1 MAELRRLFSEK
12 QRCELFI
19 SFLNEDMHQTVF
31 DNTIYIERLT
41 QKYLWV
47 TEFDK
52 ITETMQ
58 QL

>member
-12 QRCELFI
+12 QPCELFI

>member
-12 QRCELFI
+12 QPCELFI
-19 SFLNEDMHQTVF
+19 SFLNEDMNQTVF